1 MVSYSHTCYTCKFY
15 SFPHNGFYELY
26 IIICHFI
33 NVATRTERLEISP
46 WSFSYDME
54 ITGFEPRESSSRG
67 YTVFSS
73 VYKASLENIAGI
85 VLIFMEPTIWTLR
98 KVISKIIKKHGNNQW
113 TWVLRR

>member
-54 ITGFEPRESSSRG
+54 IKGFEPRESSSRG
-67 YTVFSS
+67 YTMFSS
-73 VYKASLENIAGI
+73 VYKASLENKADI

-98 KVISKIIKKHGNNQW
+98 KVMCKIIKKHGNSQW
-113 TWVLRR
+113 S

>member
-1 MVSYSHTCYTCKFY
+1 MVSYSHTCYTYKFY

-33 NVATRTERLEISP
+33 NVATKTKRLEISP
-46 WSFSYDME
+46 QSFSYDKE
-54 ITGFEPRESSSRG
+54 IKGFEPRESSSRG

-73 VYKASLENIAGI
+73 VYQASLENKADT

-98 KVISKIIKKHGNNQW
+98 KVIFKIIKRHGNSQW
-113 TWVLRR
+113 SWVLRG